1 MNATQFYE
9 IKSWLDGSV
18 LFSGQFGSLKLC
30 VEAAVSAKVSFA
42 RASLDGANLYG
53 ATLDGATLVGANLDG
68 ANLARATL
76 VGATLYGAT
85 LVGAN
90 LVGANLDGAS
100 LDGANLARATLVG
113 ATLVDANLVGANLDG
128 ASLDG
133 ATLVGANDII
143 MLGQPDGWRAYAY
156 RAKTT
161 IRVQVGCQNKTLSKG
176 REYWADKPDRRE
188 VLAAL
193 DYAEKVAGLR
203 GWTFGEE
210 G

>member
-53 ATLDGATLVGANLDG
+53 AT
-68 ANLARATL
+68 
-76 VGATLYGAT
+76 
-85 LVGAN
+85 
-90 LVGANLDGAS
+90 
-100 LDGANLARATLVG
+100 
-113 ATLVDANLVGANLDG
+113 
-128 ASLDG
+128 LDG